1 MEQTPDRKRLRPR
14 VKQAR
19 SPSAKQ
25 PRPKARCSEC
35 GTASVYTEHIGRRCA
50 RTWELPDQEEPER
63 CEGRFKAAVSPGDWV
78 VCVDCGATG
87 TAGDAEC
94 QRCLGAG
101 WRYVGRE
108 VLSSPRRGR

>member
-1 MEQTPDRKRLRPR
+1 MPEVRKRLRPR

-19 SPSAKQ
+19 SVSAKL

-35 GTASVYTEHIGRRCA
+35 GWVSVYTEHVNRRCA
-50 RTWELPDQEEPER
+50 RTWELPDQDEPER
-63 CEGRFKAAVSPGDWV
+63 CEGRFKAAVSPSDWIP
-78 VCVDCGATG
+78 CADCRITG
-87 TAGDAEC
+87 MAGDAEC

-108 VLSSPRRGR
+108 VVGSPRRFR